1 LVGRGT
7 KEKQSANR
15 GILDINFKKG
25 KKMFEK
31 LISTL
36 MASRD
41 QAHVFH
47 WQTTGDGSFAAHMA
61 LGAYY
66 EAIPGMVDALV
77 EAYQG
82 KHGILKGFVPA
93 EKFDDYDSTT
103 VLKYFKA
110 LASYIDRAYK
120 KIPADDTNIINQLD
134 AFKDLIYTTIYKL
147 ENLR

>member
-1 LVGRGT
+1 
-7 KEKQSANR
+7 
-15 GILDINFKKG
+15 
-25 KKMFEK
+25 MFEK

-47 WQTTGDGSFAAHMA
+47 WQTTGAGSFAAHMA

-66 EAIPGMVDALV
+66 EAIPDMIDTLV

-82 KHGILKGFVPA
+82 KHGILKGFMPA
-93 EKFDDYDSTT
+93 EKFDEYSQATA
-103 VLKYFKA
+103 LKYFKA
-110 LASYIDRAYK
+110 LATYVDRSYT
-120 KIPADDTNIINQLD
+120 KIPKEDTNIINQLD

-147 ENLR
+147 ENLQ